1 METPAKYNNGQ
12 DPRESSMMG
21 DVAIIQRLDRIADSM
36 ERLETHLRIFLE
48 CIMVSNGFSEIDRLP
63 QSDTERGLLW
73 QMERRAEG
81 MEANRK
87 KKRRYRDAAAKRGN
101 ER

>member
-63 QSDTERGLLW
+63 QGDMERGLLY
-73 QMERRAEG
+73 QMARREEG
-81 MEANRK
+81 MRSNRN
-87 KKRRYRDAAAKRGN
+87 KKRRYREKEGKG
-101 ER
+101 